1 MIKEVWY
8 FRNISCGII
17 HVRMEDVAVDQFT
30 WSLVF
35 KLHNVKRIIA
45 LASYINIPLFL

>member
-1 MIKEVWY
+1 M
-8 FRNISCGII
+8 CGII
-17 HVRMEDVAVDQFT
+17 HVRLGDVAVDKFT

-35 KLHNVKRIIA
+35 KLHYVKRVIA